1 MSVTN
6 NVEAVIAEIADEI
19 GTSIYRMPI
28 IYRDSD
34 GRYDGIN
41 GQNLRRNPFYGI
53 GAGEEKDAVKAAI
66 ERSTAI

>member
-1 MSVTN
+1 
-6 NVEAVIAEIADEI
+6 
-19 GTSIYRMPI
+19 MPI